1 MKKRKKKKNIQFIF
15 AILFAVYSFFGC
27 SNENQENEISN
38 DTDKFSVQSLAGKEL
53 HFDSVINFQF
63 CEQLSRY
70 IILGYS
76 NNYKSEGNSYELY
89 SCSREFEDIEI
100 IDIGLKNNE
109 RIVKWDADENGNF
122 IALISQRV
130 EITDEDDSSVITVK
144 NKEYLKKYTF
154 SDNKCTDYQLDEIC
168 DDFTSVSELFLI
180 DKDQIVLN
188 TYNCDTGINSFIE
201 LNEQFEIISL
211 FSDDSIEW
219 IESVDKKYS
228 DISVIYYSDDK
239 KYIGTLDLKSKCIK
253 ELYEFKTANETMK
266 LLTGDNNINYIMTSS
281 KILKIDSGKCSIY
294 CDLTLLGFNGNNI
307 HSLDINSNGDLLIL
321 EYDDFADKRNMYLIS
336 QNSPDNPNQEKQII
350 TVACG
355 WIDEITRSEIVRF
368 NKSNEFY
375 KIILNDY
382 SQYNTNDNPEA
393 GMNKLEQEFLHGK
406 APDIILYS
414 SFQNSKALENLGAFS
429 DLYTFMNNDDSF
441 DKNELLTNVLEAYE
455 NNGCLYSVPINFQIM
470 TLCGLSQNFIA
481 KDKWDINE
489 MIDSYNNSKINSL
502 LESNN
507 KKHLVEEILLYSL
520 GLYVEYDNGISHFDS
535 EEFINLLEFFDKTG
549 TNDKSNDNPFAMTN
563 GNALLDLVCLSSF
576 DEFHTCAAGYWN
588 KKDISF
594 VGFPGINGGSS
605 LISSEL
611 QFSINDKSVNKK
623 LAWDF
628 IKGYLSYDYQ
638 KNIEYKFPVN
648 KKALDEAG
656 ARSTIIHTDENGEVI
671 ENKFY
676 FDLQEK
682 DIGYLTDKEKE
693 KCINLIFNSN
703 RSFVYDSKLYAICQ
717 EELAPFIE
725 GEQSASETSRRI
737 HERVLLYLNEKK

>member
-1 MKKRKKKKNIQFIF
+1 MCRKRIKIITLFTL
-15 AILFAVYSFFGC
+15 ILFAVYSFWGC
-27 SNENQENEISN
+27 SNENQNNEISN
-38 DTDKFSVQSLAGKEL
+38 DADKFSVQSLAGKEL

-89 SCSREFEDIEI
+89 SCNREFEDIEI

-154 SDNKCTDYQLDEIC
+154 SDKRCTDYQLNEIC
-168 DDFTSVSELFLI
+168 DDLTSVSELFLI

-201 LNEQFEIISL
+201 LNEQFEITSL

-228 DISVIYYSDDK
+228 DISVIYYSNDK

-253 ELYEFKTANETMK
+253 ELYEFKSANETMK

-281 KILKIDSGKCSIY
+281 KILKIDSGTCSIY

-375 KIILNDY
+375 KIILTDY

-429 DLYTFMNNDDSF
+429 DLYTLMNNDDSF

-455 NNGCLYSVPINFQIM
+455 NNGCLYSVPVNFQVM
-470 TLCGLSQNFIA
+470 TLCGLSQNFIT

-489 MIDSYNNSKINSL
+489 MIDSYNNSKITSL

-507 KKHLVEEILLYSL
+507 KKQLVEEILLYSL

-563 GNALLDLVCLSSF
+563 GNALLDFVCLSSF
-576 DEFHTCAAGYWN
+576 DEFHTYAAGYWN

-594 VGFPGINGGSS
+594 VGFPGINGSSS

-611 QFSINDKSVNKK
+611 QFSINDKSVNKE

-682 DIGYLTDKEKE
+682 EIGYLTDKEKE
-693 KCINLIFNSN
+693 KCTNLIFNTN

>member
-1 MKKRKKKKNIQFIF
+1 MR
-15 AILFAVYSFFGC
+15 LAV
-27 SNENQENEISN
+27 
-38 DTDKFSVQSLAGKEL
+38 T
-53 HFDSVINFQF
+53 
-63 CEQLSRY
+63 
-70 IILGYS
+70 
-76 NNYKSEGNSYELY
+76 
-89 SCSREFEDIEI
+89 
-100 IDIGLKNNE
+100 
-109 RIVKWDADENGNF
+109 
-122 IALISQRV
+122 
-130 EITDEDDSSVITVK
+130 
-144 NKEYLKKYTF
+144 
-154 SDNKCTDYQLDEIC
+154 
-168 DDFTSVSELFLI
+168 
-180 DKDQIVLN
+180 
-188 TYNCDTGINSFIE
+188 
-201 LNEQFEIISL
+201 
-211 FSDDSIEW
+211 
-219 IESVDKKYS
+219 
-228 DISVIYYSDDK
+228 
-239 KYIGTLDLKSKCIK
+239 
-253 ELYEFKTANETMK
+253 
-266 LLTGDNNINYIMTSS
+266 
-281 KILKIDSGKCSIY
+281 
-294 CDLTLLGFNGNNI
+294 
-307 HSLDINSNGDLLIL
+307 
-321 EYDDFADKRNMYLIS
+321 
-336 QNSPDNPNQEKQII
+336 
-350 TVACG
+350 
-355 WIDEITRSEIVRF
+355 
-368 NKSNEFY
+368 
-375 KIILNDY
+375 
-382 SQYNTNDNPEA
+382 
-393 GMNKLEQEFLHGK
+393 
-406 APDIILYS
+406 
-414 SFQNSKALENLGAFS
+414 
-429 DLYTFMNNDDSF
+429 
-441 DKNELLTNVLEAYE
+441 
-455 NNGCLYSVPINFQIM
+455 
-470 TLCGLSQNFIA
+470 
-481 KDKWDINE
+481 
-489 MIDSYNNSKINSL
+489 
-502 LESNN
+502 SNN
-507 KKHLVEEILLYSL
+507 KKQLVEEILLYSL